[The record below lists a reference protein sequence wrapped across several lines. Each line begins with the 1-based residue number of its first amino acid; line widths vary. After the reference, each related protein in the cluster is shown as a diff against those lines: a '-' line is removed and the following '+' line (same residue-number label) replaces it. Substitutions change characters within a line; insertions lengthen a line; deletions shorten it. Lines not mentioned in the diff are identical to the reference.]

1 MNCFNF
7 YLGLPANLFTEGKIF
22 HCIVAVLGF
31 LQGGDT
37 AERDRVASE
46 NQVVGRV
53 GVLNTRQV
61 V

>member
-7 YLGLPANLFTEGKIF
+7 SLGLPANLLTEGKIF
-22 HCIVAVLGF
+22 HCIGAVLGF
-31 LQGGDT
+31 LQRGDI

-46 NQVVGRV
+46 NQVVGGV
-53 GVLNTRQV
+53 GVVNTRQV